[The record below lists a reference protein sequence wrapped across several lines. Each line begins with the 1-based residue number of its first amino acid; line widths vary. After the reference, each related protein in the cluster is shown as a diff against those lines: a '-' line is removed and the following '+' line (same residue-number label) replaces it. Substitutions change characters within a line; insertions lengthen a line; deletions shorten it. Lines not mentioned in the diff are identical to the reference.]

1 MTRLATRFLALAV
14 FTGLVLANG
23 FAQTVKIGV
32 LNSNEV
38 LEKSAE
44 GKRAIAQLMERNK
57 KLEETISKIDDQI
70 RQLETRFNTQ
80 RMTLTEE
87 AAIQLNSDITKK
99 RTDRTRMAE
108 DGSREMQELQV
119 RLFTRLQN
127 ELLPI
132 IEQLGKEKGMDLI
145 LDLEKSGAVYFSD
158 SIDITGEVIIRY
170 DASKSGR

>member
-1 MTRLATRFLALAV
+1 MTRPATRFLALAV
-14 FTGLVLANG
+14 FTGLILANG
-23 FAQTVKIGV
+23 FAQTAKIGV

-38 LEKSAE
+38 LEKSSE
-44 GKRAIAQLMERNK
+44 GKKAIAQLMERNK
-57 KLEETISKIDDQI
+57 KLEDTITKIDDQI

-87 AAIQLNSDITKK
+87 AAMQLSSDIQKK

-108 DGSREMQELQV
+108 DGSREMQDLQV

-132 IEQLGKEKGMDLI
+132 IEQLGKERGMDII
-145 LDLEKSGAVYFSD
+145 LDLEKSGAVYFND
-158 SIDITGEVIIRY
+158 TVNVTDEVIRRY
-170 DASKSGR
+170 DASKAGR

>member
-1 MTRLATRFLALAV
+1 MKRPATRILALAV
-14 FTGLVLANG
+14 FTGLILANG
-23 FAQTVKIGV
+23 FAQTAKIGV

-44 GKRAIAQLMERNK
+44 GKKAIAQLMERNK
-57 KLEETISKIDDQI
+57 KLEDSITKIDDQI

-87 AAIQLNSDITKK
+87 AALQLSADIQKK

-108 DGSREMQELQV
+108 DGSREMQDLQV

-132 IEQLGKEKGMDLI
+132 IEQLGREKGMDLI

-158 SIDITGEVIIRY
+158 AINVTDEVIRRY
-170 DASKSGR
+170 DASKAGR